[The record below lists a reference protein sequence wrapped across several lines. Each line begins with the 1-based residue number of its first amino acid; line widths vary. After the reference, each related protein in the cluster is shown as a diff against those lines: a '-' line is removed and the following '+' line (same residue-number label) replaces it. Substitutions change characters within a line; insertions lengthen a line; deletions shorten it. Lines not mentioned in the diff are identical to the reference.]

1 MSLQVLMSD
10 SPEARQ
16 LEASQTATPSTA
28 SSAQQSASELPST
41 SASSTAAAAPSG
53 PTPQSGSHA
62 LRIASNPNLSGPPPM
77 FVKQPMQQLADN
89 SEASSRTDRGPE
101 QRNIS
106 SSHARGARVSGN
118 MQQLQAEGQH
128 HPADENNPRSSA
140 RQAKLPSR
148 KQTNRPPRLQH
159 DDPFL
164 AYDVVVA

>member
-1 MSLQVLMSD
+1 MSD

-16 LEASQTATPSTA
+16 LEASQSATPSTA
-28 SSAQQSASELPST
+28 SSAQQSASDLPST
-41 SASSTAAAAPSG
+41 SSSSTAAAAPSG

-62 LRIASNPNLSGPPPM
+62 LRIASNPNLSGPAPM
-77 FVKQPMQQLADN
+77 FVKQPMQQLADV
-89 SEASSRTDRGPE
+89 SDASPSTDGGPE
-101 QRNIS
+101 QRNTS
-106 SSHARGARVSGN
+106 SSRTRGGRVNGN

-128 HPADENNPRSSA
+128 HPAGKADARSSA

>member
-1 MSLQVLMSD
+1 MSD

-16 LEASQTATPSTA
+16 LEASQRATPSTA
-28 SSAQQSASELPST
+28 SSAQQSASQLPSS
-41 SASSTAAAAPSG
+41 SASSTTAAAPSG

-89 SEASSRTDRGPE
+89 SGASSSTDRGPE
-101 QRNIS
+101 QRTIS
-106 SSHARGARVSGN
+106 RSHDHARGAGVSGN

-128 HPADENNPRSSA
+128 HPADKDGPRSSA
-140 RQAKLPSR
+140 RQAKLSNR

>member
-1 MSLQVLMSD
+1 MSD

-16 LEASQTATPSTA
+16 LEASQKASPSTA

-62 LRIASNPNLSGPPPM
+62 LRIASNPNLSGPPPI
-77 FVKQPMQQLADN
+77 FVKQSMQQLADN
-89 SEASSRTDRGPE
+89 SGASSSTDRGPE

-106 SSHARGARVSGN
+106 RSHARGAGVSGN
-118 MQQLQAEGQH
+118 VQQLQAEGQH
-128 HPADENNPRSSA
+128 HPANKADARSSA
-140 RQAKLPSR
+140 RQAKLSSR
-148 KQTNRPPRLQH
+148 KHTNRPPRLQH

>member
-16 LEASQTATPSTA
+16 LEAGQSATPSTV
-28 SSAQQSASELPST
+28 SSAQQSPSELPST
-41 SASSTAAAAPSG
+41 SASSIAAAAPSG

-89 SEASSRTDRGPE
+89 SEASSSTDRGPE
-101 QRNIS
+101 QHN
-106 SSHARGARVSGN
+106 SSHNRGARVTGN

-128 HPADENNPRSSA
+128 RPADKAGARSSA
-140 RQAKLPSR
+140 RQEKLSSR